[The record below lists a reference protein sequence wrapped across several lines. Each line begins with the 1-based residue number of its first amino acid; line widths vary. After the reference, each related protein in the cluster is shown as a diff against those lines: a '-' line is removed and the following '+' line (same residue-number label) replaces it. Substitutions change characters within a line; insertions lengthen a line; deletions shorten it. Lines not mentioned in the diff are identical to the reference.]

1 MIRLIVWSTEGRG
14 RDGAAMTADEILLDN
29 LAGLLNLHTDKN
41 PFALSLD
48 DQAKVAEHRAKMK
61 VVAQTIV
68 HRLEGGGGPT
78 VEILKELANAHNDL
92 AEYRTAQVFI
102 DQALEMAERQHVLMQ
117 DSIAFMMTDRC
128 NLRCKHCFIFNEAVF
143 HPVKRKN
150 ELSAMDY
157 VTIFNSLRGRD
168 IDIHITGGGE
178 VFARTDFEEIVLVL
192 ARQDYGYRVSMQTNG
207 HFPERL
213 KHILDRAPKFFH
225 TVQFSMDGLEEV
237 HNKVRGQGNWMKL
250 MDSIAETREAG
261 IDVSIITTVMQD
273 NLFTLA
279 EIREFAKSIGV
290 KNHRFQMYF
299 EHSKIALAGI
309 QDASDFMS
317 ERDRSLIYHDLQ
329 APGQGCMAG
338 IRTCVVRPDGRVE
351 ACRESYSGNVPPIP
365 VVNLRDYDLDASKAL
380 RSWEAFHHMR
390 KVKNCVGCAAFCD
403 R

>member
-1 MIRLIVWSTEGRG
+1 
-14 RDGAAMTADEILLDN
+14 MTAERMLLDN
-29 LAGLLNLHTDKN
+29 LSGLLNLHTDKN
-41 PFALSLD
+41 PFALSLE
-48 DQAKVAEHRAKMK
+48 DQTKVALHRAKMK
-61 VVAQTIV
+61 VVAQTMV
-68 HRLEGGGGPT
+68 HQLEEKGT
-78 VEILKELANAHNDL
+78 TIEVLKELARTHNDL

-102 DQALEMAERQHVLMQ
+102 DQALAMAESRDALMQ
-117 DSIAFMMTDRC
+117 DSISFMMTDRC

-143 HPVKRKN
+143 HPVRRKY
-150 ELSAMDY
+150 ELGATDY
-157 VTIFNSLRGRD
+157 VKIFNSLMGKN

-178 VFARTDFEEIVLVL
+178 VFARTDFEEIIAALNQ
-192 ARQDYGYRVSMQTNG
+192 QDYGFRVSMQTNG

-213 KHILDRAPKFFH
+213 WEMLIAAPKFFH
-225 TVQFSMDGLEEV
+225 TIQFSMDGLEAI
-237 HNKVRGQGNWMKL
+237 HNKVRGQGNFEKL
-250 MDSIAETREAG
+250 VQSIAVARKAQ

-273 NLFTLA
+273 NLFSLA
-279 EIREFAKSIGV
+279 EIRDFGKSLGV

-338 IRTCVVRPDGRVE
+338 IRTCVVRPNGQVE

-365 VVNLRDYDLDASKAL
+365 IINLRNYGLNVPQAL
-380 RSWEAFHHMR
+380 WSWEAFQNMR
-390 KVKNCVGCAAFCD
+390 KVKECLGCAAFCD

>member
-1 MIRLIVWSTEGRG
+1 MKPAE
-14 RDGAAMTADEILLDN
+14 DMLLDN
-29 LAGLLNLHTDKN
+29 MAGLLNLHADKN
-41 PFALSLD
+41 PFSLSLE
-48 DQAKVAEHRAKMK
+48 DQAKVEAHRAWAK
-61 VVAQTIV
+61 VNSQILV
-68 HRLEGGGGPT
+68 HRLERDGPS
-78 VEILKELANAHNDL
+78 VALLKALAVFHNDL

-102 DQALEMAERQHVLMQ
+102 DQALEMAKRQDVMMQ

-143 HPVKRKN
+143 HPVRRQY
-150 ELSAMDY
+150 ELSATDY
-157 VTIFNSLRGRD
+157 VKIFNSLMGMD

-178 VFARTDFEEIVLVL
+178 VFARTDFEEIIIAL
-192 ARQDYGYRVSMQTNG
+192 AQQDYGYRVSMQTNG

-213 KHILDRAPKFFH
+213 WKMLIAVPKFFH
-225 TVQFSMDGLEEV
+225 TVQFSMDGLEDI
-237 HNKVRGQGNWMKL
+237 HNKVRGQGNFEKL
-250 MDSIAETREAG
+250 VQSIAVARKAQ

-273 NLFTLA
+273 NLFSLN
-279 EIREFAKSIGV
+279 EIRDFGKSLGV

-309 QDASDFMS
+309 QDASNFMS

-365 VVNLRDYDLDASKAL
+365 IVNLRDYGLNVPKAL
-380 RSWEAFHHMR
+380 KGWEAFQNMG
-390 KVKNCVGCAAFCD
+390 KVKECLGCAAFCD